1 MLEAGHNIDIVDNDG
16 FTPLFS
22 AVSSCAIRS
31 IRLLWEYKANFSH
44 KTLKKETVCFICAR
58 YGHL

>member
-44 KTLKKETVCFICAR
+44 KTLKK
-58 YGHL
+58 